1 MKLPV
6 KLLTK
11 SERRKMD
18 TWTNLVHKIVRG
30 KKALFFPLL
39 DPDKIVNGETTFI
52 AHSIKNSGCD
62 GILVGGSTLFTD
74 SLGKFVLELKS
85 YSGLPVIIFPGNSKF
100 IVPEADAVF
109 FLSLISGRN
118 PRWLIEEQ
126 LENAVFVNKYGLE
139 SIPVAYILIESGK
152 KTAVE
157 FISNTNPIPRDKSEI
172 FVAHVMAAEYMG
184 MKNVYLEAGS
194 GAKETVPCE
203 YISKAGEIC
212 TGKVIVGGGLKKAEE
227 VEQKMKSGADVI
239 VVGTAIEKD
248 ISILKEMV
256 LAAHGS

>member
-1 MKLPV
+1 MN
-6 KLLTK
+6 
-11 SERRKMD
+11 
-18 TWTNLVHKIVRG
+18 TWNNLVHKIDRG

-39 DPDKIVNGETTFI
+39 DPDKIDLSKVAFI
-52 AHSIKNSGCD
+52 AQSIKNSGSD

-74 SLGKFVLELKS
+74 SLRKFVLDLKS
-85 YSGLPVIIFPGNSKF
+85 TSGLPVIIFPGNSKF

-109 FLSLISGRN
+109 FLTLISGRN
-118 PRWLIEEQ
+118 SRWLIEEQ
-126 LENAVFVNKYGLE
+126 LENAVFVNKYNLE

-157 FISNTNPIPRDKSEI
+157 FISNTNPVPRDKKEI

-194 GAKETVPCE
+194 GAKETVPRE
-203 YISKAGEIC
+203 YITKAGEIC
-212 TGKVIVGGGLKKAEE
+212 SGKVIVGGGLNKPEQVSEK
-227 VEQKMKSGADVI
+227 VESGADLI